1 MTGEPLPG
9 ETPGEARCGGH
20 EALVDELRAHAAGFL
35 NLLEPWINQ
44 VRDAPPSPGGTP
56 VTCASCPLCALM
68 ALLRGERS
76 EMAVRVA
83 EQAAGLL
90 AVLRAALAEGNG
102 SRAGA
107 HQAHAHHQGNGQVG
121 GQGNGQ
127 DDGQDNGQVNGR
139 ANGHAHRAAGATAR
153 VRPAPEDSRDVQR
166 IPVSRA
172 DGGTASDPC

>member
-1 MTGEPLPG
+1 M
-9 ETPGEARCGGH
+9 A
-20 EALVDELRAHAAGFL
+20 DELRAHAAGVL

-44 VRDAPPSPGGTP
+44 VRENPPAPGETP

-102 SRAGA
+102 PGA
-107 HQAHAHHQGNGQVG
+107 ASGDPSTNGAQA
-121 GQGNGQ
+121 
-127 DDGQDNGQVNGR
+127 
-139 ANGHAHRAAGATAR
+139 ATD
-153 VRPAPEDSRDVQR
+153 DSRDVQR
-166 IPVSRA
+166 IPVSRV
-172 DGGTASDPC
+172 DGGTASSHC